1 MSEGDTEHRSDSVHA
16 FIEHLGRLATRE
28 DRGALA
34 ALRRSLQHEQ
44 GMAPQACPYV
54 VPFLPNE
61 PDVYRERLYF
71 LIGALF
77 AMDPRLGH
85 GGSLASA
92 FSHLD
97 REASGGSAAGSPS
110 IRGRFAALLD
120 AHPDDVGE
128 HVRHAVSLAR
138 AKDVSIDWERLLRD
152 LLAWRHPERPVQ
164 RRWARDFWGRTEATS
179 QDANEKNEVKA

>member
-1 MSEGDTEHRSDSVHA
+1 MSEVEPERRSDSVHA
-16 FIEHLGRLATRE
+16 FIEHLGRLAARE

-44 GMAPQACPYV
+44 GMAPQACPHV
-54 VPFLPNE
+54 VPFLPKE
-61 PDVYRERLYF
+61 PDLYRERAYF

-92 FSHLD
+92 FSHLERD
-97 REASGGSAAGSPS
+97 ASGGSAAGNPS

-138 AKDVSIDWERLLRD
+138 AKDIRIDWEALLRD
-152 LLAWRHPERPVQ
+152 LLAWRQPERPVQ
-164 RRWARDFWGRTEATS
+164 RRWARDFWGRTDATLPTG
-179 QDANEKNEVKA
+179 NETNEVKA